1 MIRKKEE
8 KDMKK
13 VQARKMKQIVIL
25 AIVLAMLIPMSVY
38 GQTETVEVKGYLWEG
53 MTDEDFEELP
63 AQFTVSN
70 VIGTLDKIEADF
82 DIDAALVVQSPA
94 VITTLVDGVIF
105 DVYKLSVKDDG
116 SYEFFYGEELVVSGV
131 IKAAISEPPESLD
144 GHGSYG
150 YITVDSL
157 KLSDHDMDQG
167 LPYYSPGC
175 TVTLTEPGDYYVIF
189 RLEAI
194 AGSAEAIIR
203 VTDEEI
209 ETIKP
214 EETVTALVTSSKVLV
229 DGEDILFDA
238 YNINGNNYFK
248 LRDLAMVING
258 TAKQFGV
265 TWDGEKNAINLVT
278 GESYIEVG
286 GELAKGDGED
296 KTGILNTAKI
306 YKDGEEIQ
314 LVAYNIN
321 GNNYFKLRNV
331 AETFNIGVTW
341 DEETRTVGIDTS
353 TDYIAE

>member
-1 MIRKKEE
+1 
-8 KDMKK
+8 MKK
-13 VQARKMKQIVIL
+13 VQARKMKQIVML
-25 AIVLAMLIPMSVY
+25 MMVLVMLVPISVY
-38 GQTETVEVKGYLWEG
+38 GQAKTVEVKGYLWEG

-70 VIGTLDKIEADF
+70 VIDTLDISDISDRLESDF
-82 DIDAALVVQSPA
+82 GIDTAFITQSPTI
-94 VITTLVDGVIF
+94 ITTLVGGSVF
-105 DVYKLSVKDDG
+105 DVYKLSEKDDG
-116 SYEFFYGEELVVSGV
+116 TYEFFYGEEFLVSGQ
-131 IKAAISEPPESLD
+131 IKAALLD
-144 GHGSYG
+144 PSGELDEYG
-150 YITVDSL
+150 NPRYMVKTVDSL
-157 KLSDHDMDQG
+157 QLAHNVG
-167 LPYYSPGC
+167 IEPPYYFSGC
-175 TVTLTEPGDYYVIF
+175 TVALTDPGDYYVVF
-189 RLEAI
+189 REEVVY
-194 AGSAEAIIR
+194 GSAEAIIR

-258 TAKQFGV
+258 TTKQFGV

-321 GNNYFKLRNV
+321 GNNYFKLRDV

-341 DEETRTVGIDTS
+341 DEETKTVGIDTS

>member
-1 MIRKKEE
+1 M
-8 KDMKK
+8 
-13 VQARKMKQIVIL
+13 
-25 AIVLAMLIPMSVY
+25 
-38 GQTETVEVKGYLWEG
+38 
-53 MTDEDFEELP
+53 
-63 AQFTVSN
+63 
-70 VIGTLDKIEADF
+70 IGTLDKIEADF

-105 DVYKLSVKDDG
+105 DVYKLSEKDDS

-131 IKAAISEPPESLD
+131 IQAAIPELSEGSDEY
-144 GHGSYG
+144 GSYE

-157 KLSDHDMDQG
+157 KLSDHDMNQG

-175 TVTLTEPGDYYVIF
+175 IVTLIEPGDYYVIF
-189 RLEAI
+189 RLEAV

-203 VTDEEI
+203 VAGAVAEI
-209 ETIKP
+209 TIKP

-229 DGEDILFDA
+229 DGKDILFDA

-248 LRDLAMVING
+248 LRDLATVVNG

-265 TWDGEKNAINLVT
+265 TWDGEKKAINLVT
-278 GESYIEVG
+278 GESYMEVG

-296 KTGILNTAKI
+296 KTRILNTAKI
-306 YKDGEEIQ
+306 YKDGEGIQ

-321 GNNYFKLRNV
+321 GNNYFKLRDV

-341 DEETRTVGIDTS
+341 DEKTKTVGMDTS